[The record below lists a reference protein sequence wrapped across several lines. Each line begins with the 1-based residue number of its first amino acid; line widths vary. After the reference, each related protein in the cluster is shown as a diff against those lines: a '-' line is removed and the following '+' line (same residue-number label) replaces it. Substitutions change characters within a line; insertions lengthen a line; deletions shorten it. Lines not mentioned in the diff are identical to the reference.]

1 MHFEG
6 EECLKV
12 KRLLL
17 GWDDVVV
24 FDFVKCWCF
33 VDLFEENEVFG
44 HARAFV
50 MTPTPLDNKQIDVKQ
65 SFYHCCNRFLSTTFC
80 LFFKT
85 DVEKFLKVGI
95 VNMHHGISFKTIRIF
110 NGWAKVPAD
119 LHKLLIYHVTR
130 FGKYCP
136 SLSCK
141 TFCLHEPFL
150 EPKIENGIWLNSS
163 RSLSRKQRW
172 AVR

>member
-1 MHFEG
+1 MKMHFEG

-85 DVEKFLKVGI
+85 DVEKF
-95 VNMHHGISFKTIRIF
+95 
-110 NGWAKVPAD
+110 
-119 LHKLLIYHVTR
+119 
-130 FGKYCP
+130 
-136 SLSCK
+136 
-141 TFCLHEPFL
+141 
-150 EPKIENGIWLNSS
+150 
-163 RSLSRKQRW
+163 
-172 AVR
+172 